1 MAKRKSDISLSFV
14 LLRFAFVLLGSMLLC
29 LVAFLA
35 LQTGLERA
43 GLIYHG
49 SVSNQQAEAFL
60 AEKPQEFLTP
70 GEDFLPFYA
79 PVSYTHLDVYKR
91 QPKICLHIKRTIK
104 RTRGA

>member
-49 SVSNQQAEAFL
+49 SVSNQQAEAF
-60 AEKPQEFLTP
+60 P
-70 GEDFLPFYA
+70 GRKA
-79 PVSYTHLDVYKR
+79 PRVSYAG
-91 QPKICLHIKRTIK
+91 
-104 RTRGA
+104 RGFPPFLCTF